1 MKVSVDVLRLK
12 VVDMEVI
19 ISLYMMMLEL
29 KLSSNEFLLN
39 QL

>member
-19 ISLYMMMLEL
+19 IILYMMMLEL